1 MAKSGNQY
9 EPRTAVFLSPVF
21 LWPLSCPW
29 QSAFIRLNL
38 ARLHIASM
46 TGVAAFL
53 RKNAAFTSG
62 PGLLPLAIAA
72 PLRRPIAAPLVFT
85 SDPSVLR
92 QSRAQTE
99 VTWVDAFLA
108 GRGAAPIPLPLSH
121 ATGREQ
127 THTTAPSFVALEP
140 RIDATAVS

>member
-1 MAKSGNQY
+1 
-9 EPRTAVFLSPVF
+9 
-21 LWPLSCPW
+21 
-29 QSAFIRLNL
+29 
-38 ARLHIASM
+38 M
-46 TGVAAFL
+46 TGVAAIL

-92 QSRAQTE
+92 QSRATE
-99 VTWVDAFLA
+99 VTWVNAFLA
-108 GRGAAPIPLPLSH
+108 GRGAAPIQLPLPH
-121 ATGREQ
+121 AAGREQ
-127 THTTAPSFVALEP
+127 THATAPSFVALEP